1 MCRRPINR
9 ARIKNRTGRLLVRIK
24 LKGSA
29 VAHLDEVFGVTSKP
43 VRSYVERDDV
53 DASFRDALGS
63 HKQIIVYGSSKQG
76 KTALVSKHLPYG
88 SNLLVSLTPKTS
100 LLDVYQTILSQAG
113 VRLTSYTVDKNS
125 TESAVSFGTKFK
137 AILPFFGEGSAEAN
151 GNTKAGSGQE
161 VKYEEISIN
170 IELPQTV
177 STLLHRVGCNK
188 WVILENFH
196 YLTDEVQQQF
206 AFDLRAF
213 QELGVK
219 FVILG
224 VWREKNRMAQFNGD
238 LLDRTIEIPVEPWL
252 EVDFR
257 RVVAK
262 GCIELNIDILEPL
275 VEAAIKAS
283 FSSIGVFQELLK
295 QICLGAG
302 ITSTQRD
309 KIEITDIQYLYDA
322 IQTKTGDYSA
332 RHQRALEA
340 IAAGHNSGGAKGD
353 LPPLFLPYYLVRTIL
368 EGGFDEIANGARR
381 NTLHERIRTQHHR
394 GADVRAS
401 DMTNLL
407 GGLANLQSVK
417 AISPPIFAYDAQQ
430 RILQVVDSTFYFF
443 IKNANANEVLESL
456 QNPLEQP

>member
-1 MCRRPINR
+1 MLVDFWRN
-9 ARIKNRTGRLLVRIK
+9 KLERLI
-24 LKGSA
+24 
-29 VAHLDEVFGVTSKP
+29 VAKLDEVFGVTSKP
-43 VRSYVERDDV
+43 VLSYVERADV
-53 DASFRDALGS
+53 DVSFREALNS

-76 KTALVSKHLPYG
+76 KTALVSKHLPYVN
-88 SNLLVSLTPKTS
+88 NLLVSLTPKTS
-100 LLDVYQTILSQAG
+100 LLDVYQTILFNAG
-113 VRLTSYTVDKNS
+113 VQLVSSTVDKNS
-125 TESAVSFGTKFK
+125 TESGISIGTKFK
-137 AILPFFGEGSAEAN
+137 AMIPFFGEAAAEA
-151 GNTKAGSGQE
+151 GGSTKAGSGQE

-177 STLLHRVGCNK
+177 SNLLDRVKCNK

-238 LLDRTIEIPVEPWL
+238 LLDRTIEVPVEPWL
-252 EVDFR
+252 EIDFR
-257 RVVAK
+257 RVVVK
-262 GCIELNIDILEPL
+262 GCEELNINISTSL
-275 VEAAIKAS
+275 VDAAIEAS
-283 FSSIGVFQELLK
+283 FSSIGVFQELIK
-295 QICLGAG
+295 NICFRAG

-309 KIEITDIQYLYDA
+309 KIDITDIKYLDDA
-322 IQTKTGDYSA
+322 IKTKTADYSA

-368 EGGFDEIANGARR
+368 ESGFDGISNGARR
-381 NTLHERIRTQHHR
+381 NTLHDRIKAKHHR
-394 GADVRAS
+394 GEDVRPS

-430 RILQVVDSTFYFF
+430 RVLQVVDSTFYFF
-443 IKNANANEVLESL
+443 IKNANAEHVLESL
-456 QNPLEQP
+456 QNPLEQR